1 VKAAQAQAQVR
12 VQVQVRA
19 QTNQTQYVF
28 LPPVDLSDIEN
39 RCSPLRDFLRQ
50 GKINC

>member
-1 VKAAQAQAQVR
+1 MKAAQAQAQVR
-12 VQVQVRA
+12 VQVRVRA

-28 LPPVDLSDIEN
+28 LPPVDLLDIEN
-39 RCSPLRDFLRQ
+39 RRSPLRDFPRQ